1 MLRPVMAQGPIFVE
15 QILSSHLLLSYMQLF
30 ASQLTCLL
38 LQIER
43 GNARRL
49 ARFEDNLP
57 ERESVRQLRAA
68 LPRRGQEHEAADV
81 GRPVL
86 L

>member
-1 MLRPVMAQGPIFVE
+1 MIVTSLYLLHAT
-15 QILSSHLLLSYMQLF
+15 LS
-30 ASQLTCLL
+30 SQLTCLL

-43 GNARRL
+43 GHTRRV

-57 ERESVRQLRAA
+57 ERESVRQLRPA
-68 LPRRGQEHEAADV
+68 LPRRGQEHEAADA
-81 GRPVL
+81 GGAVL

>member
-1 MLRPVMAQGPIFVE
+1 MLWPLMAQGPVFVE
-15 QILSSHLLLSYMQLF
+15 QLLSSSLLLATLS
-30 ASQLTCLL
+30 SQLTCLL

-43 GNARRL
+43 GHTRRL

-68 LPRRGQEHEAADV
+68 LPRRGQEHEATDA
-81 GRPVL
+81 GGAVL

>member
-1 MLRPVMAQGPIFVE
+1 MLWPLMAQGPVFVG
-15 QILSSHLLLSYMQLF
+15 QSLSSHLLLFYMQLF
-30 ASQLTCLL
+30 ASQLTDLL

-43 GNARRL
+43 GHTRRL

-68 LPRRGQEHEAADV
+68 LPRRGQEHEAADA
-81 GRPVL
+81 GGAVL

>member
-1 MLRPVMAQGPIFVE
+1 MLWPVMAQGPVFVE
-15 QILSSHLLLSYMQLF
+15 QIFSSHLLLFDMQLF
-30 ASQLTCLL
+30 ASQLTYLL

-43 GNARRL
+43 GHTRRL

-57 ERESVRQLRAA
+57 ERESVRQLRAP
-68 LPRRGQEHEAADV
+68 LPRRGQEHEATDA
-81 GRPVL
+81 GRAVL